1 MEDVSLSASE
11 SQSGK
16 KSANFR
22 PWSERDDVSAAEAAA
37 RAATAAAAETARR
50 GHYYHSKYDFE
61 VNSNTEKCVA
71 MSTSWK
77 KYTTENGIFYS
88 YISKKQFKFLEKNIK
103 YDGRAN
109 S

>member
-1 MEDVSLSASE
+1 MIIFIFQSSDGSEAGSHAKRPRLEDVSLSASE

-50 GHYYHSKYDFE
+50 GHYYHSKC
-61 VNSNTEKCVA
+61 NLKLILILKMCSNEQFMEKA
-71 MSTSWK
+71 H
-77 KYTTENGIFYS
+77 Y
-88 YISKKQFKFLEKNIK
+88 
-103 YDGRAN
+103 
-109 S
+109 

>member
-1 MEDVSLSASE
+1 MNNDNTPSFQSSDGSEAGSHAKRPRLEDVSLSASE

-50 GHYYHSKYDFE
+50 GHYYHSKYNFL
-61 VNSNTEKCVA
+61 VNSNTENV
-71 MSTSWK
+71 
-77 KYTTENGIFYS
+77 
-88 YISKKQFKFLEKNIK
+88 
-103 YDGRAN
+103 
-109 S
+109 